1 MNAQTLLNRP
11 QVQPK
16 ITPRITRISGLV
28 GSSNDIKKSSAKLRK
43 IFEKGT
49 YQKKTQLNILNRYKR
64 RLDSIQKQNDKR
76 FTQKKSVKIKLP
88 DIKKYAGNFF
98 TAGSAND
105 PLKAIATLAAFN
117 SASKAGKGDWMG
129 AVGPGLVA
137 AGLLFGPSLIKGGIS
152 RMVGGTKGGPQPT
165 STQASAGMSFKSPY
179 AQTKAGKAY
188 AAMQA
193 ERNLPKWAQKAAG
206 GSASRF
212 AASNERMI
220 QGTANIGDRA
230 RLLGRRFGFGGIGGA
245 AENIANLGKG
255 GASTAAA
262 RGGIASAG
270 KGGAL
275 AGRLIP
281 GIATLVNL
289 GIAGYRLGQGDYVG
303 AALSGLS
310 AIPLWGW
317 AAVGVDIAR
326 EMGAFDGTFLGR
338 KDKLKEQTQ
347 KQKELIKK
355 EQNKGGG
362 LTFRKT
368 LNSYERVVNKFEEVS
383 KSFKIIAEGQFD
395 EPPMPAPTSIT
406 PGSGYTGPISGDTF
420 FPLPGGD
427 VGSQGNI
434 SPGQAFGGYREGR
447 PEGHQGLDMTHW
459 QGALDAPVS
468 AYKTG
473 KVVAA
478 VSNGYN
484 GYVEIDHGGGLRTL
498 YYHTTPMVSVGE
510 EVYGGQQIAK
520 LYPAGDSTH
529 LHFGISKNGT
539 YENPLPHVRS
549 VKNKIPSPL
558 TKERAK
564 QQHDSSTQTSKP
576 QSASFIIPPSPRQ
589 TEAPTAAQ
597 QSLFSVSPDIINE
610 SVMDSSTIKPTTPPV
625 RRRSISTYPSYD
637 ARSQAGQIIPLPIPI
652 PQQQPQMMQQNSS
665 APMIMGPS
673 EEQVLNSFYK
683 RVLLNSVV

>member
-1 MNAQTLLNRP
+1 MKAQTLLNRP

-64 RLDSIQKQNDKR
+64 RLDSIQKQNDKK

-193 ERNLPKWAQKAAG
+193 ERNLPKWAQRAAG

-362 LTFRKT
+362 LTFGKT
-368 LNSYERVVNKFEEVS
+368 LTSYERVVNKFEEFV
-383 KSFKIIAEGQFD
+383 KGFKDGMGMSLQEMQQTAAKIEDLGG
-395 EPPMPAPTSIT
+395 
-406 PGSGYTGPISGDTF
+406 GSNPISAAGHEFTNQPSFSQYLTGD
-420 FPLPGGD
+420 P
-427 VGSQGNI
+427 S
-434 SPGQAFGGYREGR
+434 SPGYDPAHGGANYHEHLAFKDQDTARRAYEFLKSKGIKVTEFGVSSGHAQGSAHYSGRAFDVPADQVPVGQERQLSAKVRAFMNDFYNIQNQRTPAQQSRGGR
-447 PEGHQGLDMTHW
+447 PSTANQLRSIGQS
-459 QGALDAPVS
+459 Q
-468 AYKTG
+468 
-473 KVVAA
+473 AA
-478 VSNGYN
+478 
-484 GYVEIDHGGGLRTL
+484 
-498 YYHTTPMVSVGE
+498 
-510 EVYGGQQIAK
+510 
-520 LYPAGDSTH
+520 
-529 LHFGISKNGT
+529 
-539 YENPLPHVRS
+539 
-549 VKNKIPSPL
+549 
-558 TKERAK
+558 RAAE
-564 QQHDSSTQTSKP
+564 S
-576 QSASFIIPPSPRQ
+576 
-589 TEAPTAAQ
+589 Q
-597 QSLFSVSPDIINE
+597 QSLFSVSSDIINE
-610 SVMDSSTIKPTTPPV
+610 SVVDSSTIQPTTPPV

-637 ARSQAGQIIPLPIPI
+637 SRSQAGQIIPLPIPI

-683 RVLLNSVV
+683 RILLNTVV